1 MRTTPTHASRPSGA
15 LRLGAA
21 TFASLALSGCVPSR
35 WEGSTA
41 VLVVTPLVLLVVYA
55 VLYALLRFGR
65 WPLPTRRHL
74 FGPPVIVA
82 VLSLA
87 IGLVALAH
95 PPERSDAVEWMGP
108 AFVFYGS
115 SFLSVF
121 LLVFRAAAA
130 LVPERA
136 VDVAIGTTSVAM
148 LAPALLGFVQAFGTI
163 MRVNVA
169 DPGALFAGDFLAS
182 PQTVV
187 LTGLRIQLLPILFV
201 NAHYSRSYR
210 ITRSPGSEYH
220 LGNEKV
226 VDADGR
232 ASPYFKTDTLYQNV
246 QTLFVELELGWELN
260 RDRGADTDTPAPPD
274 PNDRLG
280 EPADAEGH

>member
-148 LAPALLGFVQAFGTI
+148 LAPALLGFVQ
-163 MRVNVA
+163 
-169 DPGALFAGDFLAS
+169 DDAS
-182 PQTVV
+182 FTW
-187 LTGLRIQLLPILFV
+187 TILFWALPGYAGV
-201 NAHYSRSYR
+201 PTLIVILALVVEGWRRRKRSDL
-210 ITRSPGSEYH
+210 TPSP
-220 LGNEKV
+220 
-226 VDADGR
+226 R
-232 ASPYFKTDTLYQNV
+232 P
-246 QTLFVELELGWELN
+246 
-260 RDRGADTDTPAPPD
+260 
-274 PNDRLG
+274 
-280 EPADAEGH
+280 